1 MKPVLKASFRLKE
14 SYYVKPLVESDVNE
28 EYVSWLNDLE
38 TTRYLSAERPD
49 KVTVASQ
56 KEYVRRIR
64 ESSHDM
70 IFGLFDNKKRLIGS
84 SGIQGLNT
92 SEVGPWVGVLI
103 GPKECRGLGLGTAF
117 LWIVTHILF
126 SHFKIS
132 RTYAGIRVLNGAVN
146 AASRNAFLKTGYR
159 EHISLTKKYN
169 CEENC
174 AKKVIVVS
182 CSQSD
187 LIAPENIGI
196 TDMCISG
203 T

>member
-14 SYYVKPLVESDVNE
+14 YYHVKPLVETNVNN
-28 EYVSWLNDLE
+28 EYVSWLNHPE
-38 TTRYLSAERPD
+38 TNRYLSTARSD

-64 ESSHDM
+64 ESSRDT

-84 SGIQGLNT
+84 SGIQGLNI

-103 GPKECRGLGLGTAF
+103 GPEEYRGLGLGPAF

-126 SHFKIS
+126 SHFKAS
-132 RTYAGIRVLNGAVN
+132 RSYAGIRVLNGVVN
-146 AASRNAFLKTGYR
+146 AASHNAFLKIGYR
-159 EHISLTKKYN
+159 EHIPLTKNYN
-169 CEENC
+169 REENC

-182 CSQSD
+182 CFQSD
-187 LIAPENIGI
+187 LITPEKIGI
-196 TDMCISG
+196 TNMCILG